1 MEEVQIEDRDG
12 DRDPLLI
19 LGKIEDMMLYA
30 YPVLNAYPKYER
42 FVLAADIK
50 RCMDQAMERTIEA
63 NKKYYKKTTLQ
74 ELDVEIDKIRKYIRL
89 SYRLKY
95 IDFKKYGSIMVTDKG
110 YEEGRICCTDTGC
123 SRIFSVPSTIRRMNW
138 SWWKRLNIL
147 SITGPWKIWSR
158 LFLSSGIRM
167 I

>member
-1 MEEVQIEDRDG
+1 MEEVQLENQDG

-50 RCMDQAMERTIEA
+50 RCMDQAMERIIEA

-74 ELDVEIDKIRKYIRL
+74 ELDVEIDKLRKYIRL

-95 IDFKKYGSIMVTDKG
+95 IDFKKYKQWSEQVNEIGRMLGGWMASIK
-110 YEEGRICCTDTGC
+110 
-123 SRIFSVPSTIRRMNW
+123 
-138 SWWKRLNIL
+138 K
-147 SITGPWKIWSR
+147 
-158 LFLSSGIRM
+158 
-167 I
+167 